1 MHRNSWTLAA
11 ILASVAV
18 AACRP
23 DFELKKFTT
32 NEALYT
38 ASMRQ
43 FQQHHWDNAITGF
56 EKLTTDLPPR
66 DTLLPPSY
74 WYLASAHRQQKE
86 YLLAAQSYGRLVET
100 FPDDS
105 LAAPAAL
112 EAARSYWKLWRKPE
126 LDATYGQTALAEYNT
141 LIGLYPT
148 APVIPTAQKELA
160 ELEDWFAQ
168 KDYDAGNYYFRRRA
182 YDSANLYFKDVLE
195 KFPNTPTAR
204 RAAIRLT
211 ESFEAIH
218 YFDDARDLCGQLVQR
233 YPGDGEV
240 KTVCANVPHAPP
252 TAVPDSANA
261 AGKPP
266 RAL

>member
-1 MHRNSWTLAA
+1 M
-11 ILASVAV
+11 LASVV
-18 AACRP
+18 VVACRP
-23 DFELKKFTT
+23 DFELKKFTS

-38 ASMRQ
+38 ASLRQ
-43 FQQHHWDNAITGF
+43 FQGHHWDNAITGF

-66 DTLLPPSY
+66 DTLLPTSY
-74 WYLASAHRQQKE
+74 WYLASAHRNQKE
-86 YLLAAQSYGRLVET
+86 YLLAAQSFSRLVET

-105 LAAPAAL
+105 LAARSAL
-112 EAARSYWKLWRKPE
+112 EAARAYWKLWRKPE

-148 APVIPTAQKELA
+148 SPVIPTAQKELA

-168 KDYDAGNYYFRRRA
+168 KDYDAGEYYFRVRKA

-204 RAAIRLT
+204 NAALRLVESYEEIR
-211 ESFEAIH
+211 
-218 YFDDARDLCGQLVQR
+218 YFDDARDLCAQIAQR
-233 YPGDGEV
+233 YPNDAEA
-240 KTVCANVPHAPP
+240 KDVCAKVPQAPP
-252 TAVPDSANA
+252 ATAPDTAA
-261 AGKPP
+261 TAGKPP